1 MREGAR
7 CSPVG
12 SAGGQL
18 GEVLFDVICAENGV
32 RHLLTAPSADHN
44 RKVDRWHKTMRAEF
58 LTEHD
63 HQHATQADCR
73 LESVKLAV

>member
-1 MREGAR
+1 VFTGRFGRRAARRGVVRPDLCRERGPAPVDRAR
-7 CSPVG
+7 
-12 SAGGQL
+12 
-18 GEVLFDVICAENGV
+18 
-32 RHLLTAPSADHN
+32 APTTTG
-44 RKVDRWHKTMRAEF
+44 KVERWHKTMRAEF